1 MSKKDYYDVL
11 GVTKGASKD
20 ELKKAYRKL
29 AMKFHP
35 DRNPDDEQAS
45 EKFKELSEAY
55 EILSDDQKRQ
65 TYDNFGHEG
74 VNSSF
79 SSSQGAADAFSDIFG
94 DIFSDIFGG
103 GSGGGRGSSRGADL
117 SYNLEISL
125 EDAVFGKSLNIEIP
139 SKERCSGHW
148 DRCSYCG
155 GSGVIRQQQGF
166 FSMQQ
171 TCPQCRGEG
180 EIHDQNCSI
189 CSGVGYINKNKK
201 LSVKIPAGVDEGDR
215 IRLSGEGELGRGGSQ
230 GDLYISINVKKHEIF
245 ERDGKHLYCE
255 VPLDFV
261 DAALGGAIEVPTLVS
276 KAKIKIP
283 TGTQSHKIFRL
294 NGKGIKPLRGGKV
307 GDILVRV
314 IVEVP
319 VNLNENQKDL
329 LNKFKE
335 NMSHTNNSPLMS
347 SWLNSAKDFFKKL

>member
-11 GVTKGASKD
+11 GVSKSANKD

-29 AMKFHP
+29 AMKYHP
-35 DRNPDDEQAS
+35 DRNPDDAQAA

-55 EILSDDQKRQ
+55 EILSDDNKKQA
-65 TYDNFGHEG
+65 YDNFGHDG

-103 GSGGGRGSSRGADL
+103 SSGGRASSRGADL
-117 SYNLEISL
+117 SYNLEVSL

-139 SKERCSGHW
+139 SQERCNGPW
-148 DRCSYCG
+148 NRCSYCG
-155 GSGVIRQQQGF
+155 GAGVIRQQQGF

-180 EIHDQNCSI
+180 ETHNKNCSK
-189 CSGVGYINKNKK
+189 CDGSGFIRNNKK
-201 LSVKIPAGVDEGDR
+201 LSVKIPAGVDDGDR
-215 IRLSGEGELGRGGSQ
+215 IRLSGEGELGRGGSR
-230 GDLYISINVKKHEIF
+230 GDLYILINVKEHSIF
-245 ERDGKHLYCE
+245 ERDGKNLYCE
-255 VPLDFV
+255 VPINFI
-261 DAALGGAIEVPTLVS
+261 DATLGGSIEVPTLVG
-276 KAKIKIP
+276 KARIKIP
-283 TGTQSHKIFRL
+283 SGTQSHKIFRL
-294 NGKGIKPLRGGKV
+294 NGKGIKPLRGGRV

-319 VNLNENQKDL
+319 VNLNSKQKEL
-329 LNKFKE
+329 LNDFKN
-335 NMSHTNNSPLMS
+335 NMSHKDNSPLVS
-347 SWLNSAKDFFKKL
+347 SWLSSAKDFFKNL

>member
-11 GVTKGASKD
+11 GVSKSANKD

-29 AMKFHP
+29 AMKYHP
-35 DRNPDDEQAS
+35 DRNPDDSQAA

-103 GSGGGRGSSRGADL
+103 SSGGRSSSRGADL
-117 SYNLEISL
+117 GYKVEVSL
-125 EDAVFGKSLNIEIP
+125 EEAVFGKSLNIEIP
-139 SKERCSGHW
+139 SKERCGGLW
-148 DRCSYCG
+148 NRCSYCG
-155 GSGVIRQQQGF
+155 GAGVIRQQQGF

-171 TCPQCRGEG
+171 TCPHCRGEG
-180 EIHDQNCSI
+180 EIHDKNCSK
-189 CSGVGYINKNKK
+189 CNGSGFLSNNKK
-201 LSVKIPAGVDEGDR
+201 LSVKIPAGVDDGDR
-215 IRLSGEGELGRGGSQ
+215 IRLSGEGELGRGGNR
-230 GDLYISINVKKHEIF
+230 GDLYISINVKEHSIF
-245 ERDGKHLYCE
+245 ERDGRHLYCE

-261 DAALGGAIEVPTLVS
+261 DAALGGSIEVPTLVG

-283 TGTQSHKIFRL
+283 SGTQSHKIFRL
-294 NGKGIKPLRGGKV
+294 NGKGIKPLRGGIV

-319 VNLNENQKDL
+319 VNLNPEQKNL

-335 NMSHTNNSPLMS
+335 NMSHENNSPLMS
-347 SWLNSAKDFFKKL
+347 SWLNSAKAFFKNL

>member
-11 GVTKGASKD
+11 GVRKSAKKD

-29 AMKFHP
+29 AMKYHP
-35 DRNPDDEQAS
+35 DRNPDDSQAA

-103 GSGGGRGSSRGADL
+103 SSGGRSSSRGADL
-117 SYNLEISL
+117 GYKVEVSL
-125 EDAVFGKSLNIEIP
+125 EEAVFGKSLNIEIP
-139 SKERCSGHW
+139 SKERCGGLW
-148 DRCSYCG
+148 NRCSYCG
-155 GSGVIRQQQGF
+155 GAGVIRQQQGF

-171 TCPQCRGEG
+171 TCPHCRGEG
-180 EIHDQNCSI
+180 EIHDKNCSK
-189 CSGVGYINKNKK
+189 CNGSGFLSNNKK
-201 LSVKIPAGVDEGDR
+201 LSVKIPAGVDDGDR
-215 IRLSGEGELGRGGSQ
+215 IRLSGEGELGRGGNR
-230 GDLYISINVKKHEIF
+230 GDLYISINVKEHSIF
-245 ERDGKHLYCE
+245 ERDGSHLYCE

-261 DAALGGAIEVPTLVS
+261 DAALGGSIEVPTLVG

-283 TGTQSHKIFRL
+283 SGTQSHKIFRL
-294 NGKGIKPLRGGKV
+294 NGKGIKPLRGGIV

-319 VNLNENQKDL
+319 VNLNTEQKNL
-329 LNKFKE
+329 LNKFKD
-335 NMSHTNNSPLMS
+335 NMSHENNSPLMS
-347 SWLNSAKDFFKKL
+347 SWLNSAKAFFKNL

>member
-11 GVTKGASKD
+11 GVSKSANKD

-29 AMKFHP
+29 AMKYHP
-35 DRNPDDEQAS
+35 DRNPDDSQAA

-103 GSGGGRGSSRGADL
+103 SSGGRTSSRGADL
-117 SYNLEISL
+117 SYNLEVSL
-125 EDAVFGKSLNIEIP
+125 EEAVFGKSLNIEIP
-139 SKERCSGHW
+139 SKERCGGLW
-148 DRCSYCG
+148 NRCSYCG
-155 GSGVIRQQQGF
+155 GAGVIRQQQGF

-171 TCPQCRGEG
+171 TCPHCRGEG
-180 EIHDQNCSI
+180 EIHDKNCSK
-189 CSGVGYINKNKK
+189 CNGSGFLRNNKK
-201 LSVKIPAGVDEGDR
+201 LSVKIPAGVDDGDR
-215 IRLSGEGELGRGGSQ
+215 IRLSGEGELGRGGNR
-230 GDLYISINVKKHEIF
+230 GDLYISINVKEHSIF
-245 ERDGKHLYCE
+245 ERDGRHLYCE

-261 DAALGGAIEVPTLVS
+261 DAALGGSIEVPTLVG

-283 TGTQSHKIFRL
+283 SGTQSHKIFRL
-294 NGKGIKPLRGGKV
+294 NGKDIKP
-307 GDILVRV
+307 
-314 IVEVP
+314 
-319 VNLNENQKDL
+319 
-329 LNKFKE
+329 
-335 NMSHTNNSPLMS
+335 
-347 SWLNSAKDFFKKL
+347 

>member
-11 GVTKGASKD
+11 GVSKSANKD

-29 AMKFHP
+29 AMKYHP
-35 DRNPDDEQAS
+35 DRNPDDSQAA

-103 GSGGGRGSSRGADL
+103 SSGGRTSSRGADL
-117 SYNLEISL
+117 SYNLEVSL
-125 EDAVFGKSLNIEIP
+125 EEAVFGKSLNIEIP
-139 SKERCSGHW
+139 SKERCNGLW
-148 DRCSYCG
+148 NRCSYCG
-155 GSGVIRQQQGF
+155 GAGVIRQQQGF

-171 TCPQCRGEG
+171 TCPHCRGEG
-180 EIHDQNCSI
+180 EIHDKNCSK
-189 CSGVGYINKNKK
+189 CNGSGFLSNNKK
-201 LSVKIPAGVDEGDR
+201 LSVKIPAGVDDGDR
-215 IRLSGEGELGRGGSQ
+215 IRLSGEGELGRGGNR
-230 GDLYISINVKKHEIF
+230 GDLYISINVKEHSIF
-245 ERDGKHLYCE
+245 ERDGRHLYCE

-261 DAALGGAIEVPTLVS
+261 DAALGGSIEVPTLVG

-283 TGTQSHKIFRL
+283 SGTQSHKIFRL
-294 NGKGIKPLRGGKV
+294 NGKGIKP
-307 GDILVRV
+307 
-314 IVEVP
+314 
-319 VNLNENQKDL
+319 
-329 LNKFKE
+329 
-335 NMSHTNNSPLMS
+335 
-347 SWLNSAKDFFKKL
+347 

>member
-11 GVTKGASKD
+11 GVSKSASKD

-29 AMKFHP
+29 AMKYHP
-35 DRNPDDEQAS
+35 DRNPDDSQAA

-103 GSGGGRGSSRGADL
+103 STRGRSRSSGADL
-117 SYNLEISL
+117 AYNLSISL
-125 EDAVFGKSLNIEIP
+125 EEAVRGTEVSLQIP
-139 SKERCSGHW
+139 SKERCSGKFST
-148 DRCSYCG
+148 CSYC
-155 GSGVIRQQQGF
+155 SGAGVVRMQQGF

-180 EIHDQNCSI
+180 EIHDPNCNI
-189 CSGVGYINKNKK
+189 CHGRGFTSNNKK
-201 LSVKIPAGVDEGDR
+201 LSVKIPAGVDDGDR
-215 IRLSGEGELGRGGSQ
+215 IRLSGEGELGRGGNR
-230 GDLYISINVKKHEIF
+230 GDLYISINVKEHSIF
-245 ERDGKHLYCE
+245 ERDGRHLYCE

-261 DAALGGAIEVPTLVS
+261 EAALVGSIEVPTLVG

-283 TGTQSHKIFRL
+283 SGTQSHKIFKL
-294 NGKGIKPLRGGKV
+294 NGKGIKPLRGGSV

-319 VNLNENQKDL
+319 VNLNTEQKNL

-335 NMSHTNNSPLMS
+335 NMSHENNSPLMS
-347 SWLNSAKDFFKKL
+347 SWLNSAKAFFKNL

>member
-11 GVTKGASKD
+11 GVSKSASKD

-29 AMKFHP
+29 AMKYHP
-35 DRNPDDEQAS
+35 DRNPDDSQAA

-103 GSGGGRGSSRGADL
+103 SSGGRASSRGADL
-117 SYNLEISL
+117 SYNLEVSL
-125 EDAVFGKSLNIEIP
+125 EEAVFGKSLNIEIP
-139 SKERCSGHW
+139 SKERCNGLW
-148 DRCSYCG
+148 NRCSYCG
-155 GSGVIRQQQGF
+155 GSGIIRQQQGF

-171 TCPQCRGEG
+171 TCPHCRGEG
-180 EIHDQNCSI
+180 EIHDKNCSK
-189 CSGVGYINKNKK
+189 CNGSGFLSNNKK
-201 LSVKIPAGVDEGDR
+201 LSVKIPAGVDDGDR
-215 IRLSGEGELGRGGSQ
+215 IRLSGEGELGRGGNR
-230 GDLYISINVKKHEIF
+230 GDLYISINVKEHSIF
-245 ERDGKHLYCE
+245 ERDGRHLYCE

-261 DAALGGAIEVPTLVS
+261 DAALGGSIEVPTLVG

-283 TGTQSHKIFRL
+283 PGSQSHKIFRL
-294 NGKGIKPLRGGKV
+294 KGKGIKPLRGGSV

-319 VNLNENQKDL
+319 VNLNTEQKNL

-335 NMSHTNNSPLMS
+335 NMSHENNSPLMS
-347 SWLNSAKDFFKKL
+347 SWLNSAKAFFKNL

>member
-11 GVTKGASKD
+11 GVSKSASKD

-29 AMKFHP
+29 AMKYHP
-35 DRNPDDEQAS
+35 DRNPDDSQAAD
-45 EKFKELSEAY
+45 KFKELSEAY

-65 TYDNFGHEG
+65 TYDNFGHDG

-79 SSSQGAADAFSDIFG
+79 NTSQGAADAFSDIFG

-103 GSGGGRGSSRGADL
+103 SSGGRTSSRGADL
-117 SYNLEISL
+117 SYNLEVSL
-125 EDAVFGKSLNIEIP
+125 EEAVYGKSLNIEIP
-139 SKERCSGHW
+139 SKERCNGTW
-148 DRCSYCG
+148 NRCSYCG
-155 GSGVIRQQQGF
+155 GTGVIRQQQGF

-171 TCPQCRGEG
+171 TCPHCRGEG
-180 EIHDQNCSI
+180 EIHDPNCSI
-189 CSGVGYINKNKK
+189 CNGVGYLNKNKK
-201 LSVKIPAGVDEGDR
+201 LSVKIPAGVDDGDR
-215 IRLSGEGELGRGGSQ
+215 IRLSGEGELGRGGNR
-230 GDLYISINVKKHEIF
+230 GDLYISINVKEHSIF
-245 ERDGKHLYCE
+245 ERDGRHLYCE

-261 DAALGGAIEVPTLVS
+261 DAALGGSIEVPTLVG

-283 TGTQSHKIFRL
+283 SGTQSHKIFRL
-294 NGKGIKPLRGGKV
+294 NGKGIKPLRGGPV

-319 VNLNENQKDL
+319 VNLNSEQKNL

-335 NMSHTNNSPLMS
+335 NMSHENNSPLMS
-347 SWLNSAKDFFKKL
+347 SWLNSAKAFFKNL

>member
-11 GVTKGASKD
+11 GVSKSANKD

-29 AMKFHP
+29 AMKYHP
-35 DRNPDDEQAS
+35 DRNPDDSQAA

-65 TYDNFGHEG
+65 TYDNFGHDG
-74 VNSSF
+74 VNSTF

-103 GSGGGRGSSRGADL
+103 SSGGRASSRGSDL
-117 SYNLEISL
+117 SYSLEISL
-125 EDAVFGKSLNIEIP
+125 EEAVFGKSLDIEIP
-139 SKERCSGHW
+139 SKERCNGLW
-148 DRCSYCG
+148 NRCSYCG
-155 GSGVIRQQQGF
+155 GAGVIRQQQGF

-171 TCPQCRGEG
+171 TCPHCRGEG
-180 EIHDQNCSI
+180 EVHDSNCSI

-201 LSVKIPAGVDEGDR
+201 LSVKIPAGVDDEDR
-215 IRLSGEGELGRGGSQ
+215 IRLSGEGDYGRAGNR
-230 GDLYISINVKKHEIF
+230 GDLYISINVKKHSIF
-245 ERDGKHLYCE
+245 ERDGRHLYCE

-261 DAALGGAIEVPTLVS
+261 DAALGGSIEVPTLGG

-283 TGTQSHKIFRL
+283 SGTQSHKIFRL
-294 NGKGIKPLRGGKV
+294 NGKGVKPLRGGRV

-319 VNLNENQKDL
+319 VNLNSKQKDL
-329 LNKFKE
+329 LNEFKV
-335 NMSHTNNSPLMS
+335 NMSYKENSPLMS
-347 SWLNSAKDFFKKL
+347 SWINSAKDFFKSL

>member
-11 GVTKGASKD
+11 GVSKSASKD

-29 AMKFHP
+29 AMKYHP
-35 DRNPDDEQAS
+35 DRNPDDSQAA

-65 TYDNFGHEG
+65 TYDNFGHDG

-79 SSSQGAADAFSDIFG
+79 NTSQGAADAFSDIFG

-103 GSGGGRGSSRGADL
+103 SSGGRTSSRGADL
-117 SYNLEISL
+117 SYNLEVSL
-125 EDAVFGKSLNIEIP
+125 EEAVYGKSLNIEIP
-139 SKERCSGHW
+139 SKERCNGTW
-148 DRCSYCG
+148 NRCSYCG
-155 GSGVIRQQQGF
+155 GTGVIRQQQGF

-171 TCPQCRGEG
+171 TCPHCRGEG
-180 EIHDQNCSI
+180 EIHDPNCSI
-189 CSGVGYINKNKK
+189 CNGVGYLNKNKK
-201 LSVKIPAGVDEGDR
+201 LSVKIPAGVDDGDR
-215 IRLSGEGELGRGGSQ
+215 IRLSGEGELGRGGNR
-230 GDLYISINVKKHEIF
+230 GDLYISINVKEHSIF
-245 ERDGKHLYCE
+245 ERDGRHLYCE

-261 DAALGGAIEVPTLVS
+261 DAALGGSIEVPTLVG

-283 TGTQSHKIFRL
+283 SGTQSHKIFRL
-294 NGKGIKPLRGGKV
+294 NGKGIKPLRGGPV

-319 VNLNENQKDL
+319 VNLNSEQKNL

-335 NMSHTNNSPLMS
+335 NMSHENNSPLMS
-347 SWLNSAKDFFKKL
+347 SWLNSAKAFFKNL

>member
-11 GVTKGASKD
+11 GVAKGASKD

-139 SKERCSGHW
+139 SKERCSGLW
-148 DRCSYCG
+148 NRCS
-155 GSGVIRQQQGF
+155 
-166 FSMQQ
+166 
-171 TCPQCRGEG
+171 
-180 EIHDQNCSI
+180 N
-189 CSGVGYINKNKK
+189 
-201 LSVKIPAGVDEGDR
+201 
-215 IRLSGEGELGRGGSQ
+215 
-230 GDLYISINVKKHEIF
+230 
-245 ERDGKHLYCE
+245 
-255 VPLDFV
+255 
-261 DAALGGAIEVPTLVS
+261 
-276 KAKIKIP
+276 
-283 TGTQSHKIFRL
+283 
-294 NGKGIKPLRGGKV
+294 
-307 GDILVRV
+307 
-314 IVEVP
+314 
-319 VNLNENQKDL
+319 
-329 LNKFKE
+329 
-335 NMSHTNNSPLMS
+335 
-347 SWLNSAKDFFKKL
+347 

>member
-11 GVTKGASKD
+11 GVSKSANKD

-29 AMKFHP
+29 AMKYHP
-35 DRNPDDEQAS
+35 DRNPDDSQAA

-103 GSGGGRGSSRGADL
+103 SSGGRTSSRGADL
-117 SYNLEISL
+117 GYKVEITLE
-125 EDAVFGKSLNIEIP
+125 EAVFGKSLNIEIP
-139 SKERCSGHW
+139 SKERCGGLW
-148 DRCSYCG
+148 NRCSYCG
-155 GSGVIRQQQGF
+155 GAGVIRQQQGF

-171 TCPQCRGEG
+171 TCPHCRGEG
-180 EIHDQNCSI
+180 EIHDKNCSK
-189 CSGVGYINKNKK
+189 CNGSGFLSNNKK
-201 LSVKIPAGVDEGDR
+201 LSVKIPAGVDDGDR
-215 IRLSGEGELGRGGSQ
+215 IRLSGEGELGRGGNR
-230 GDLYISINVKKHEIF
+230 GDLYISINVKEHSIF
-245 ERDGKHLYCE
+245 ERDGSHLYCE

-261 DAALGGAIEVPTLVS
+261 DAALGGSIEVPTLVG

-283 TGTQSHKIFRL
+283 SGTQSHKIFRL
-294 NGKGIKPLRGGKV
+294 NGKGIKPLRGGIV

-319 VNLNENQKDL
+319 VNLNTEQKNL
-329 LNKFKE
+329 LNKFKD
-335 NMSHTNNSPLMS
+335 NMSHENNSPLMS
-347 SWLNSAKDFFKKL
+347 SWLNSAKAFFKNL